1 METKA
6 GKVKAEN
13 VTVVDTGVYFT
24 TTNVEDVLQEI
35 RLTSTDDG
43 SYITV
48 SVGAVKLFK
57 IRKSDGQL
65 LIAGGLDADQTL

>member
-1 METKA
+1 MQAKV
-6 GKVKAEN
+6 GKIKAEN
-13 VTVVDTGVYFT
+13 VTVVDTGVYFSS
-24 TTNVEDVLQEI
+24 TNVEDVLQEI

-65 LIAGGLDADQTL
+65 LLAGGVDVDQTL